1 MGDAADRDMT
11 GSQSVDRAAKL
22 LSLVGRQLDGM
33 SLSAVVEKSG
43 LNKPTVRRLLLA
55 LIRAGLLEQDDR
67 DRRYYIGEEAYV
79 LGTLA
84 STRHGLLRLATESLH
99 RLAQKTSDSCFLS
112 VRRGASSVC
121 LHREEGSFPIR
132 THALQ
137 AGFVHP
143 LGVGAGSLAMLAALP
158 DEEVSSVLEQNAAVL
173 EEQFPMLAP
182 DELRRRVE
190 LTRAQGHAVNPGLIL
205 TNSWGV
211 GVAIRYPDGGV
222 AGAISIAAIDSRMQE
237 PRQSELAALLR
248 QEASRIESK
257 LAEQFRDRGT
267 RHIASIA
274 RPLKRRLSR

>member
-1 MGDAADRDMT
+1 MGDPADRDMT

-190 LTRAQGHAVNPGLIL
+190 LTRAQGHAVNPGLSSPTPGVWASQSAIPTAASPGPSAL
-205 TNSWGV
+205 PPSTAACRSRGRASWQLFSGRKRH
-211 GVAIRYPDGGV
+211 ASKASSPSSSAT
-222 AGAISIAAIDSRMQE
+222 AG
-237 PRQSELAALLR
+237 
-248 QEASRIESK
+248 
-257 LAEQFRDRGT
+257 RDT
-267 RHIASIA
+267 
-274 RPLKRRLSR
+274 

>member
-1 MGDAADRDMT
+1 MDDLAIRDMT
-11 GSQSVDRAAKL
+11 GSQSVDRATKL
-22 LSLVGRQLDGM
+22 LSLVGRQADGM
-33 SLSAVVEKSG
+33 TLSAVVEKSG

-84 STRHGLLRLATESLH
+84 SGRHGLLRLSTESLH

-137 AGFVHP
+137 AGSVHP
-143 LGVGAGSLAMLAALP
+143 LGVGAGSLAMLSALP
-158 DEEVSSVLEQNAAVL
+158 DEEVSAVLEQNAAVL
-173 EEQFPMLAP
+173 ENQFPMLAP

-190 LTRAQGHAVNPGLIL
+190 LTRIQGYAVNPGLIL
-205 TNSWGV
+205 ANSWGV

-222 AGAISIAAIDSRMQE
+222 AGAVSIAAIDSRMQE
-237 PRQSELAALLR
+237 PRQSELAVLLR
-248 QEASRIESK
+248 QEASRIEIK
-257 LAEQFRDRGT
+257 LAEQFRDRRT
-267 RHIASIA
+267 LHIAAVA
-274 RPLKRRLSR
+274 RPLKRRSPR

>member
-1 MGDAADRDMT
+1 MRDPADRDLT

-22 LSLVGRQLDGM
+22 LSLVGRKMEGM
-33 SLSAVVEKSG
+33 SLSAVVEQSG

-84 STRHGLLRLATESLH
+84 SSRHGLLRLSTESLH
-99 RLAQKTSDSCFLS
+99 RLAQKTGDSCFLS
-112 VRRGASSVC
+112 VRRGTSSVC

-173 EEQFPMLAP
+173 EELYPMLAP

-190 LTRAQGHAVNPGLIL
+190 LTRAQGYAVNPGLIL

-211 GVAIRYPDGGV
+211 GVAIRYPDSGV

-267 RHIASIA
+267 RHTASIA